1 MAEDKKKPNVSQY
14 NIEGKALEA
23 FLGPL
28 ESNIM
33 EAIWASKKTPTTVRE
48 IYEALKKT
56 KDIAYTTVMST
67 MDRLFEKHLLDRKIE
82 KGRGGLYYVYWP
94 ALEKH
99 NFQKSVV
106 REVLSSLIDNF
117 GEVVANC
124 LVDETCLNEEERK
137 AIKLQLN
144 ESMAK
149 KKKTSS
155 SGKVPE

>member
-1 MAEDKKKPNVSQY
+1 MTEDKKPEFSQY

-28 ESNIM
+28 ESNVM
-33 EAIWASKKTPTTVRE
+33 ESIWGSRKTPVTVRE

-56 KDIAYTTVMST
+56 KNLAYTTVMST
-67 MDRLFEKHLLDRKIE
+67 MDRLFEKNLLDRKIE

-94 ALEKH
+94 ALEKQS
-99 NFQKSVV
+99 FQKSAV

-124 LVDETCLNEEERK
+124 LVDETVLNEDERK
-137 AIKLQLN
+137 ALKEQLN
-144 ESMAK
+144 KSITRK
-149 KKKTSS
+149 K
-155 SGKVPE
+155 

>member
-1 MAEDKKKPNVSQY
+1 MTEDKKPDVSQY
-14 NIEGKALEA
+14 NIDGKALEA

-33 EAIWASKKTPTTVRE
+33 EAIWASKKTPITVRE

-56 KDIAYTTVMST
+56 KSIAYTTVMST
-67 MDRLFEKHLLDRKIE
+67 MDRLFEKNLLDRKIE

-94 ALEKH
+94 ALEKQ
-99 NFQKSVV
+99 NFQKNAV

-137 AIKLQLN
+137 ALKLQLN
-144 ESMAK
+144 ENMT
-149 KKKTSS
+149 KKKT
-155 SGKVPE
+155 KE

>member
-1 MAEDKKKPNVSQY
+1 MTEDKKPDVSQY

-56 KDIAYTTVMST
+56 KNIAYTTVMST

-94 ALEKH
+94 ALEKQ
-99 NFQKSVV
+99 NFQKSAV

-137 AIKLQLN
+137 ALKLQLN

-149 KKKTSS
+149 KKKTVTR
-155 SGKVPE
+155 GKVLE